1 MKITTFN
8 PQIIT
13 KNGENIRKL
22 FEELGFEIRHD
33 RKEIGSL
40 DFEGLRLKDENGS
53 YLDIIKAQEE
63 LPLEHDLTAIR
74 MNVDD
79 YEKAYELLKAH
90 GFENFYGDHFV
101 DSPSA
106 KSAMMISPGGLMIN
120 LVYHKKHDGEK

>member
-13 KNGENIRKL
+13 KNVEEIKDL
-22 FEELGFEIRHD
+22 FAQLGFEIRHD

-40 DFEGLRLKDENGS
+40 DLEGLRLKSDNGS
-53 YLDIIKAQEE
+53 YLDIVKAQEE
-63 LPLEHDLTAIR
+63 IPLEKDLTAIR

-79 YEKAYELLKAH
+79 FDEAYELLKAH
-90 GFENFYGDHFV
+90 GFENFYGDHLI
-101 DSPSA
+101 DTPSA

-120 LVYHKKHDGEK
+120 LVYHKKEK